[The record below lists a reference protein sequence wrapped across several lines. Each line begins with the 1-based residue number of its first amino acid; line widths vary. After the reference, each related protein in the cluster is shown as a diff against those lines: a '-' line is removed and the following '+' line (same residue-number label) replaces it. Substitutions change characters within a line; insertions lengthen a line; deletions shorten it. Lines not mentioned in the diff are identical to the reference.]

1 LRKAGY
7 EAMTTNQVAERAGV
21 NIASLYQYFPNKQA
35 ILGEL
40 ERRHVT
46 AMRGQ
51 LATKLVE
58 LRASGRTS
66 TRERVRAMVDATC
79 AEHAIDPKLHEIFTV
94 WGPRIGLGHVTS
106 DVDASIA
113 AESAAWVGSMR
124 GVLPDPELSL
134 WIAQTAMHAVLHLA
148 FVERPE
154 LAVKPAL
161 GDELVRLLVPFLEAR
176 GSRRR
181 LRRRR

>member
-1 LRKAGY
+1 MRSWRIECKLLVVSVSLRRSPRRRAAITPRKQPRQARARETVEAILQAATYILLKAGY

-66 TRERVRAMVDATC
+66 TR
-79 AEHAIDPKLHEIFTV
+79 
-94 WGPRIGLGHVTS
+94 
-106 DVDASIA
+106 
-113 AESAAWVGSMR
+113 
-124 GVLPDPELSL
+124 
-134 WIAQTAMHAVLHLA
+134 
-148 FVERPE
+148 
-154 LAVKPAL
+154 
-161 GDELVRLLVPFLEAR
+161 
-176 GSRRR
+176 
-181 LRRRR
+181 